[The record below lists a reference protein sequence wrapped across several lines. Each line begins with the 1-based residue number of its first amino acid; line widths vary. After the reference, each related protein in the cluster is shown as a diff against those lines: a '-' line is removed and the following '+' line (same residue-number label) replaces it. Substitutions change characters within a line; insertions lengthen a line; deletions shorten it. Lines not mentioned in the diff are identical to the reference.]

1 MTNALHIN
9 ALIEHCNKICDE
21 GKCPYHFNSFNSYC
35 ELVDEFGEY
44 PCEYGFAIASM
55 KKQIPKKPIDI
66 CKTRM
71 GAYTDSPIAIT
82 GRCPNCNI
90 KQSFGSLSWHENFN
104 KFCFKC
110 GQPLDW
116 SDENE

>member
-55 KKQIPKKPIDI
+55 KKQIPKKPVFKNDFY
-66 CKTRM
+66 
-71 GAYTDSPIAIT
+71 GGHLY
-82 GRCPNCNI
+82 CPSCMKVIMSTILNC
-90 KQSFGSLSWHENFN
+90 QSNYCN
-104 KFCFKC
+104 C
-110 GQPLDW
+110 GQALDW
-116 SDENE
+116 SEIK